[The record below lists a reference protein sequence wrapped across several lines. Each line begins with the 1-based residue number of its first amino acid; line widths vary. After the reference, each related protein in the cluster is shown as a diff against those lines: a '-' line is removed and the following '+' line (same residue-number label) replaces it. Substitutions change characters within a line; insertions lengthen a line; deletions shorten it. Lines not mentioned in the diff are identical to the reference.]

1 MADVGL
7 SDLELAEAAAAV
19 EAAQRDDEGCCALW
33 MGWCRSTVSWVDWQQ
48 RRQRQQQQRYE
59 PVPVDTGTVDEE
71 DAGSTAEEVVEM
83 DEDTLEVE
91 VDKDTLLAAGV
102 VAAVQELE
110 ARSVSEETESFR
122 PGEWRR
128 QDKKRR
134 SAAAVSAGDEAAK
147 AWAAQL
153 AIELEV
159 SPPPPLGTSQGGP
172 RPSATHV
179 GSYSRQTP
187 VLARGSR
194 QRCER
199 RTWMG

>member
-1 MADVGL
+1 VARPR
-7 SDLELAEAAAAV
+7 
-19 EAAQRDDEGCCALW
+19 QQ
-33 MGWCRSTVSWVDWQQ
+33 QQ
-48 RRQRQQQQRYE
+48 RRQRQQQQQRYE

-153 AIELEV
+153 AIELEADA
-159 SPPPPLGTSQGGP
+159 
-172 RPSATHV
+172 SARARLEAAV
-179 GSYSRQTP
+179 REKDVDGLRAALAAMEQRGLADLEYDARDLDAAKALLSSLEMSR
-187 VLARGSR
+187 
-194 QRCER
+194 ER
-199 RTWMG
+199 A